1 MQSSVICSN
10 FGQSLH
16 FVLFARLT
24 SGQVPG
30 WAFCQFSP
38 SMLADTD
45 KSRSN
50 WLPHLVIYSS
60 NHLQHLSMTEGDLD
74 LINPHHSTIRFKTLH
89 IYIGHDLHHYV
100 SGILIT
106 YATYSWIQ
114 CIAESQL
121 QCLIGNLTFLSL
133 AIIRGNL
140 MLGAL
145 LLDQSHSECNWS
157 RKFPP
162 ISRG

>member
-10 FGQSLH
+10 FGESLH
-16 FVLFARLT
+16 FNLFARLT
-24 SGQVPG
+24 SAQVPG

-38 SMLADTD
+38 SMLLAGTD
-45 KSRSN
+45 KFRSN

-60 NHLQHLSMTEGDLD
+60 YRLQHLSMTEVDLD

-89 IYIGHDLHHYV
+89 NYTGHDLHHYS
-100 SGILIT
+100 SGIVMRLLMNT
-106 YATYSWIQ
+106 MQ
-114 CIAESQL
+114 SQL
-121 QCLIGNLTFLSL
+121 QGLIGNLVFLSL
-133 AIIRGNL
+133 VIIRGNL
-140 MLGAL
+140 MLSAL